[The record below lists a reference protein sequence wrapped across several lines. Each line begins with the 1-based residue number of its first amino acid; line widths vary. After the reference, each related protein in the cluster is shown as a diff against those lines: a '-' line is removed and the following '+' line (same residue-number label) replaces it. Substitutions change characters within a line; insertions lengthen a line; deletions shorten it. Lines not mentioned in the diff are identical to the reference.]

1 MPIEVVHFNPRRRRP
16 GLLGYVRPK
25 RALNN
30 FGDLIGPVIVDR
42 IAAELNLIQPPDTR
56 RLVAVGSIMKLTRPG
71 DVVWGTGVNGKSM
84 DVGAAPDLDVRAV
97 RGPRTRN
104 MLREHGTD
112 VPEIFGDPALLWP
125 RYWPREHYLQQ
136 NPGTRYAVG
145 VVPNFHDRAT
155 MTGPHVIDPLGPLHE
170 VIRDI
175 ALSDFVCGS
184 SLHGIIIAE
193 AFGIPARLV
202 KPGAEDAFK
211 YDDYYYGT
219 GRDSYDVAMTVE
231 EAIDGGGEA
240 PGSFDADAL
249 FSAFPKDLYLPAT
262 EIV

>member
-1 MPIEVVHFNPRRRRP
+1 MPIDVVHFNPRRRRP
-16 GLLGYVRPK
+16 GLLGYLQPK
-25 RALNN
+25 RPLNN
-30 FGDLIGPVIVDR
+30 FGDLIGPVIVER
-42 IAAELNLIQPPDTR
+42 IAAELNLIEPAETR

-84 DVGAAPDLDVRAV
+84 DAGAAPALDVRAV
-97 RGPRTRN
+97 RGPRTRR
-104 MLREHGTD
+104 MLLDHGTE
-112 VPEIFGDPALLWP
+112 VPEIYGDPALLWP

-136 NPGTRYAVG
+136 NPGIRYPVC

-155 MTGPHVIDPLGPLHE
+155 MTGPHVIDPLAPLHD

-202 KPGAEDAFK
+202 KPGTENAFK

-219 GRDSYDVAMTVE
+219 GRDSYGVSMSVE
-231 EAIDGGGEA
+231 EAIDEGGEA
-240 PGSFDADAL
+240 PIDFNADAL
-249 FSAFPKDLYLPAT
+249 FNAFPKDLYLPAT
-262 EIV
+262 TTV